1 LVDVVGRPGWE
12 KENAGVAVG
21 PNLSAALPELRKNGH
36 QRHLLLGTIT
46 ARLLVGTGLTL
57 LSVRSWGRKRV
68 RADAEVRVR
77 PPSQATSTPAQ
88 GCDAGRVP
96 EAVQFSLLYAVPPV
110 WLAASLAD
118 WACHRYSRIER
129 TAGVKE
135 SLIHLLLLSE
145 MGLPVLATVF
155 LEITSPVIL
164 LMIAAFLIHEVTTYA
179 DLRIATCEREVTPTE
194 QMVHSFMEKMP
205 LIGIWLVI
213 MLREEELRALLGA
226 APRSPDFSLRPKE
239 QPLPVWYRAGL
250 LAAIALLGGIPYV
263 EELWRTLREASPES
277 RHPGDR

>member
-1 LVDVVGRPGWE
+1 MVVGL
-12 KENAGVAVG
+12 
-21 PNLSAALPELRKNGH
+21 NLSGALPELRKNGR
-36 QRHLLLGTIT
+36 QRNLLLGTIT
-46 ARLLVGTGLTL
+46 AGLLVGTGLTL
-57 LSVRSWGRKRV
+57 LSVRSRGRKRV
-68 RADAEVRVR
+68 RADAEAR
-77 PPSQATSTPAQ
+77 PPPQATSSPAQ
-88 GCDAGRVP
+88 RCDDRRIP

-118 WACHRYSRIER
+118 WACHRYSRIEH

-135 SLIHLLLLSE
+135 SLIHLLLLGE

-179 DLRIATCEREVTPTE
+179 DLRIATREREVTPTE
-194 QMVHSFMEKMP
+194 QMVHSFMEMMP
-205 LIGIWLVI
+205 LIGIWLVS

-226 APRSPDFSLRPKE
+226 APRSPDFSLRLKE

-263 EELWRTLREASPES
+263 EELWRTLREASPAGGRLARDSILEGAPI
-277 RHPGDR
+277 R